1 MKRIIALLLAVA
13 GLFAFASCSRNTDV
27 NVDDL
32 PNEVIIVVEGYGEIK
47 VTLTPENAPITVA
60 NFKKLVADNAY
71 DGTIFHRVINNFMI
85 QGGDTSMTD
94 YGRAD
99 TIKGEFKSNGVNN
112 TLLHKRG
119 VISMARAEAKNS
131 ANSQFFICH
140 QNSHHLDGDYAAF
153 GYVTEGM
160 EVVDAIA
167 AVGTNPWNNRPYEDV
182 VITTIKFAE

>member
-1 MKRIIALLLAVA
+1 MA
-13 GLFAFASCSRNTDV
+13 GLFAFASCSENTDV

-32 PNEVIIVVEGYGEIK
+32 PNEVVIVVEGYGEIK

-85 QGGDTSMTD
+85 QGGDTTLTSYGKTD
-94 YGRAD
+94 A
-99 TIKGEFKSNGVNN
+99 IKGEFKSNGVNN

-119 VISMARAEAKNS
+119 VISMARADAKNS
-131 ANSQFFICH
+131 ATSQFFICH
-140 QNSHHLDGDYAAF
+140 QNSYHLDGDYAAF

-167 AVGTNPWNNRPYEDV
+167 GVATNSWNNRPFEDV